1 MQNGHRASNPCNML
15 LVLAI
20 GVSYVR
26 PRFSAFFI
34 LGHSHPCINQLP
46 HGARLCIQNLMLL
59 LTEPLTVIYP
69 PHFEDV

>member
-34 LGHSHPCINQLP
+34 LGHSHPCYKKHI
-46 HGARLCIQNLMLL
+46 LL
-59 LTEPLTVIYP
+59 VTNVL
-69 PHFEDV
+69 